1 MAYSYWHQ
9 SYCYL
14 TRILILLLDLVKR
27 YFSVLVVISSYL
39 VLTALHSI
47 WEEVWHG
54 NSGWCLEIC
63 GPDWFFAVK
72 NGALLILTFPTFPSH
87 ILFNQFVWS
96 YTKQKDTAPLLTLPL
111 NPPTTIIT
119 DVIKVKL

>member
-1 MAYSYWHQ
+1 MAW
-9 SYCYL
+9 
-14 TRILILLLDLVKR
+14 K
-27 YFSVLVVISSYL
+27 F
-39 VLTALHSI
+39 
-47 WEEVWHG
+47 W
-54 NSGWCLEIC
+54 WCLEIC

-96 YTKQKDTAPLLTLPL
+96 YTKQKDTAPLPTLPL
-111 NPPTTIIT
+111 NPPTIIIT